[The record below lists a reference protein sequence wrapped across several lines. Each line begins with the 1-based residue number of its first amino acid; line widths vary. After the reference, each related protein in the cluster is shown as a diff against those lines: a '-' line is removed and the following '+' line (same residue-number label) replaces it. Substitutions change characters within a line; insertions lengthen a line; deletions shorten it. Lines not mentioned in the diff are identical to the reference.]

1 MEPFAVFLLSF
12 GSPERLDEIPEFLHN
27 IRRGRP
33 TPEALVRE
41 VQERY
46 VRIGGASPLP
56 ELVGRQA
63 RALQARLQARAPES
77 RVYVG
82 MLYWKPYIRDVAR
95 TIHQDGYRRWVAIPL
110 APQYSRVSVA
120 AYLAA
125 VDQAVAE
132 LEPRPV
138 VHKVERWGDH
148 PDFIAAV
155 AGHVQEALTRF
166 PNPDDVVTV
175 FTAHSIPMRFV
186 EEGDPYPQEVEEG
199 ARRVAEMLG
208 LPRWRVAYQ
217 SAGAQ
222 AVPWLGPDVMDVFTE
237 LAQQGVKHV
246 LVVPIGFLTDHVEVL
261 YDLDIELKAHADQ
274 LGLHMERSASL
285 NDDPRLI
292 AALEDLV
299 WRALEPEG

>member
-1 MEPFAVFLLSF
+1 MEPFAVFLTSF
-12 GSPERLDEIPEFLHN
+12 GSPEQLDEIPEFLRN
-27 IRRGRP
+27 IRQGRP
-33 TPEALVRE
+33 TPEKLVRE

-46 VRIGGASPLP
+46 ARIGGASPLP
-56 ELVGRQA
+56 ALVGLQA
-63 RALQARLQARAPES
+63 RALQARLQTRAPES

-82 MLYWKPYIRDVAR
+82 MLYWKPYIHDVAR
-95 TIHQDGYRRWVAIPL
+95 IIHQDGYRRWVVIPL
-110 APQYSRVSVA
+110 APQYSRVSVGT
-120 AYLAA
+120 YLAA
-125 VDQAVAE
+125 VDRAVAD
-132 LEPRPV
+132 LESKPI

-155 AGHVQEALTRF
+155 ASHVQEALARF
-166 PNPDDVVTV
+166 PNPEDVVTV
-175 FTAHSIPMRFV
+175 FTAHSIPMHFV
-186 EEGDPYPQEVEEG
+186 KEGDPYPQEVEES
-199 ARRVAEMLG
+199 ARRVAETVG
-208 LPRWRVAYQ
+208 LARWRVAYQ

-222 AVPWLGPDVMDVFTE
+222 AVPWLGPDITDVFTE

-299 WRALEPEG
+299 WRALAAEE